1 MEFSGAR
8 RQFYP
13 HLESLRGVAALCVV
27 LFHVFGSRSPQPGL
41 FAHPTSDAIA
51 NLILT
56 SIFGGTG
63 AVTLFFVLSG
73 FVLAESLAECE
84 TINVRIYA
92 AFVVRRIFRLIPV
105 AWASLGLAIVL
116 MIYFHHMTPPW
127 DQLPQALLFN
137 ISAIQP
143 FNGPLWSI
151 NVECMASAVFPLL
164 LLANRK
170 LNMAGRL
177 LMLLGLLLI
186 QNRSSFIATQYLF
199 CFQIGIMTRELMI
212 PLLRRL
218 DARWSSILLGT
229 AIALVLLPTNA
240 SRLGLISQISHV
252 RLESIGSVY
261 LVGYAIFDRDS
272 RLVRFLELAPM
283 RFLGRISYSLYA
295 YHYPI
300 IGSLS
305 FIAWGIIPA
314 DHYVPA
320 QLLCAAMAVP
330 ATIMLAA
337 IGYWCLEHP
346 MHKLGRALGNRITW
360 PAPQRSGET
369 DASLVGGRV

>member
-177 LMLLGLLLI
+177 LMLLGLLLRGFGLLLLLRLRLLLLLHGLSLFFLFLLPRI
-186 QNRSSFIATQYLF
+186 RRGSNSKQQKKCSRADDSNRLHVLS
-199 CFQIGIMTRELMI
+199 
-212 PLLRRL
+212 PLLL
-218 DARWSSILLGT
+218 
-229 AIALVLLPTNA
+229 
-240 SRLGLISQISHV
+240 
-252 RLESIGSVY
+252 
-261 LVGYAIFDRDS
+261 F
-272 RLVRFLELAPM
+272 M
-283 RFLGRISYSLYA
+283 R
-295 YHYPI
+295 P
-300 IGSLS
+300 
-305 FIAWGIIPA
+305 
-314 DHYVPA
+314 
-320 QLLCAAMAVP
+320 
-330 ATIMLAA
+330 
-337 IGYWCLEHP
+337 
-346 MHKLGRALGNRITW
+346 
-360 PAPQRSGET
+360 
-369 DASLVGGRV
+369 

>member
-1 MEFSGAR
+1 MGPSGAR

-13 HLESLRGVAALCVV
+13 HLESLRGAAALCVV
-27 LFHVFGSRSPQPGL
+27 LFHVFGSRAPQPDL
-41 FAHPTSDAIA
+41 FSHPTFDAIS

-73 FVLAESLAECE
+73 FVLAESLSDCE
-84 TINVRIYA
+84 MISVRVYA

-116 MIYFHHMTPPW
+116 MIYFHHMAPPW
-127 DQLPQALLFN
+127 DQLPSALLFQ

-151 NVECMASAVFPLL
+151 NVECIASAIFPLL
-164 LLANRK
+164 LLASRK
-170 LNMAGRL
+170 LGTGGRI
-177 LMLLGLLLI
+177 LMLFGLLWI
-186 QNRSSFIATQYLF
+186 QNKGPFFATQYLV
-199 CFQIGIMTRELMI
+199 CFQLGIMTKELTT
-212 PLLRRL
+212 PLWHRL
-218 DARWSSILLGT
+218 NATWSSILLWT

-272 RLVRFLELAPM
+272 LLVRLLELAPM

-295 YHYPI
+295 FHFPI
-300 IGSLS
+300 IGSLA
-305 FIAWGIIPA
+305 FVAWGIIPS

-320 QLLCAAMAVP
+320 QMLCAALVVP
-330 ATIMLAA
+330 ATITLAA
-337 IGYWCLEHP
+337 VGYWSLEYP
-346 MHKLGRALGNRITW
+346 MHKFGRALGNRISQL
-360 PAPQRSGET
+360 PSRSSSEP
-369 DASLVGGRV
+369 DSSLVEGRA